1 MEGSYDDR
9 VIIIYIY
16 IYKTKNNSNKNGEI
30 QCRKNNEFL
39 QSLNFVIKIP
49 GRKQFHLVIA
59 VFSGKRRC
67 KKIQKREKKD
77 LIKFINFV

>member
-1 MEGSYDDR
+1 M
-9 VIIIYIY
+9 
-16 IYKTKNNSNKNGEI
+16 KKKKKPKNNSNKNGEI

-59 VFSGKRRC
+59 VFAREREDV
-67 KKIQKREKKD
+67 KK
-77 LIKFINFV
+77 